1 MSVNR
6 SPRQIDW
13 SDTEEAR
20 PTPDPGSGNQMVDND
35 FRSFPQTGATVI
47 LQTFIFCL
55 AVCLPGSAAYS
66 AGSSSSVDS
75 KTGLETRGNSIDD
88 PKATPIP
95 FPDNLEQQELRVR
108 WSPIKTDA
116 LGNELILSGKLL
128 HVDDTG
134 TTKPLSNQPFS
145 IYLARQIERRLDWSK
160 KAVYAETMMID
171 GFSDEDGY
179 FLGSADLME
188 TNLSLDNVGNVQV
201 AIAPASIGRK
211 GPELWVFRR
220 NDQPAI
226 PSSITVLKL
235 PPAPQ
240 MASATFELNRLR
252 GWPKDDLDGIQLLR
266 TALSLQR
273 AGKDAAL
280 GAIDAFIDGRIGDR
294 EWRAGDLD
302 DERVVGMI
310 THLVFEP
317 KQGRPRP
324 PHYIC
329 LFGFEGR
336 ADSQALMKQW
346 PNGSVMFSGGVPF
359 VSGPHGYGFSGM
371 IPPIDRFPEWIRE
384 HAKIRDQSFE
394 PTVDPLNAAET
405 LLSVPFIKA
414 ITDKNTEQYSGT
426 VQINHIRRQALAM
439 VGLPINP
446 EQPHYA
452 GPEIPEDLWRRLIE
466 ETRSSPIAWN
476 SELQRFDARRSSPSY
491 QKLIDA
497 AMNATR
503 TPCDE

>member
-1 MSVNR
+1 MF
-6 SPRQIDW
+6 
-13 SDTEEAR
+13 
-20 PTPDPGSGNQMVDND
+20 DND
-35 FRSFPQTGATVI
+35 FVPFLKRGVTVSM
-47 LQTFIFCL
+47 QTFMRTILCL
-55 AVCLPGSAAYS
+55 VVCLTSSAAYS
-66 AGSSSSVDS
+66 GGSSRSVDG
-75 KTGLETRGNSIDD
+75 KTGLEIRGDSIDD

-95 FPDNLEQQELRVR
+95 FPGNLEQQKLRVR

-128 HVDDTG
+128 HVDEAD

-145 IYLARQIERRLDWSK
+145 IYLARQVEKRLDWSK
-160 KAVYAETMMID
+160 KAVYGETMMVD
-171 GFSDEDGY
+171 GFSDENGN
-179 FLGSADLME
+179 FVGSADLLE
-188 TNLSLDNVGNVQV
+188 TNFSLDDVGNVQV
-201 AIAPASIGRK
+201 AIAPASIGSK

-226 PSSITVLKL
+226 PSSVTMLEL

-240 MASATFELNRLR
+240 MAPATFELNRLR
-252 GWPKDDLDGIQLLR
+252 RWPEDDLDGTQLLR

-280 GAIDAFIDGRIGDR
+280 GAIDAFIEGRIGDR
-294 EWRAGDLD
+294 KWRAGDLD

-317 KQGRPRP
+317 KDGSPRP
-324 PHYIC
+324 PRYIC
-329 LFGFEGR
+329 LVGFEGR
-336 ADSQALMKQW
+336 VDSEALMKQW

-359 VSGPHGYGFSGM
+359 VSGPHGHGFLGP

-394 PTVDPLNAAET
+394 PTVDPLNAAEQ
-405 LLSVPFIKA
+405 LLNTPFIKA
-414 ITDKNTEQYSGT
+414 ITDKNLERYSGT
-426 VQINHIRRQALAM
+426 VQINYIRRQALAM
-439 VGLPINP
+439 VGLPVNP

-466 ETRSSPIAWN
+466 ETRTNPIAWS
-476 SELQRFDARRSSPSY
+476 SELQRFDARRSSPGY
-491 QKLIDA
+491 QELINA
-497 AMNATR
+497 AMNAITA
-503 TPCDE
+503 PCDE